1 MDELDKI
8 INSLEQEI
16 AEKNLILKYL
26 KTLEYKTAQME
37 DEYQPKNNQ
46 KLARVWNGMK
56 NRCYNSNTDNYKN
69 YGGRGIKVCEEWFE
83 SSSRFIKWALNHGY
97 KDGLQLDRID
107 VNGDYEPSN
116 CRWVTAKTNSRNRR
130 NTDYLTCN
138 GETKSIAEWC
148 ELYGIQKSG
157 KIYKWKNR
165 NSKEYAEMK
174 LEELI
179 RSGLSEIP
187 RT

>member
-1 MDELDKI
+1 MDELEKI

-16 AEKNLILKYL
+16 TEKNLILKYL
-26 KTLEYKTAQME
+26 KTLEYKTTQLE
-37 DEYQPKNNQ
+37 DKYQPKNNQ
-46 KLARVWNGMK
+46 ALAKVWNGMK
-56 NRCYNSNTDNYKN
+56 NRCYNLKHDSYKR
-69 YGGRGIKVCEEWFE
+69 YGGRGIKVCQEWFD
-83 SSSRFIKWALNHGY
+83 SSSHFIKWALNHGY
-97 KDGLQLDRID
+97 KEGLQLDRID

-130 NTDYLTCN
+130 NTVYLTCS

-148 ELYGIQKSG
+148 EIYNIEKPR
-157 KIYKWKNR
+157 KVYKWVER
-165 NSKEYAEMK
+165 NGKQHAEMK